1 MVPARV
7 AARFRELRGRLTAE
21 AIALEGLQL
30 FEAGVVGS
38 AGGGLVAMEFAHA
51 VLLVIHVEECED
63 VARVG
68 VEIVEGFE
76 FDDGGFHGADASQS
90 PGGGDE
96 LKHEVALDEVGRG
109 EGVEVAKGKGL
120 ELVG

>member
-1 MVPARV
+1 MGGAPLQSRLGW
-7 AARFRELRGRLTAE
+7 RSRGGWAWRCDW
-21 AIALEGLQL
+21 
-30 FEAGVVGS
+30 VSGS
-38 AGGGLVAMEFAHA
+38 EAGGGLVAMEFAHA
-51 VLLVIHVEECED
+51 VLRIVHIEGCEG

>member
-1 MVPARV
+1 MSRGVKATTSASPVDGSCSGCGSVSGA
-7 AARFRELRGRLTAE
+7 RGRLTAE

-68 VEIVEGFE
+68 VEIVEGF
-76 FDDGGFHGADASQS
+76 
-90 PGGGDE
+90 
-96 LKHEVALDEVGRG
+96 
-109 EGVEVAKGKGL
+109 GVRFC
-120 ELVG
+120 